1 MKKNMLIF
9 FIFSVLVSFLFGCGA
24 SVSNET
30 EEGGLISKIEIQ
42 FKDKIVECSDKE
54 QINEITSMFE
64 EETLSLTENEEG
76 KGWIYKITYH
86 NENGDTIKTLIISNE
101 NTVKIDDTIYEC
113 NTISLDK
120 LDDISGID
128 RK

>member
-1 MKKNMLIF
+1 M
-9 FIFSVLVSFLFGCGA
+9 IFSILVCFLYGCVA

-30 EEGGLISKIEIQ
+30 GEGDLISKIEIQ
-42 FKDKIVECSDKE
+42 YKDKIVECSDKE

-64 EETLSLTENEEG
+64 EENLSLIEKEEG
-76 KGWIYKITYH
+76 KGWIYKIIYH
-86 NENGDTIKTLIISNE
+86 NENDNTMKKLIITNE
-101 NTVKIDDTIYEC
+101 NTVKIDDMIYEC

-120 LDDISGID
+120 LDNISGID